1 MPGRAEYGLLA
12 GLGQGIAQAGQMAYA
27 DHLQQMREARL
38 AKIASEAADGKFA
51 RDKELLGMETENRRE
66 ELGIRS
72 QNEKDLVGLRV
83 DEEVRGKKELGDY
96 YLKNGLGADGRADK
110 ANKWQVIKSDDSG
123 AIIPTGISNGQ
134 NFIDFKTP
142 LGKVVKSF
150 LDQGAPAELAVTRG
164 QEALMQIGGG
174 GAQEEA
180 AGQPQTEEPGFWG
193 GLMGSFFENDEQAN
207 SLPASSNTPLP
218 QRVPQSAQALPAQ
231 QAQDANPFATGMPS
245 ASGHTA
251 GQMVGGGFDRL
262 KLLLSDPRRAA
273 QLKRDAYEQK

>member
-38 AKIASEAADGKFA
+38 AKIASDAADGKFA
-51 RDKELLGMETENRRE
+51 RDKELLGMETANRRE

-110 ANKWQVIKSDDSG
+110 TNKWNVIQG
-123 AIIPTGISNGQ
+123 ADEFGNKMPTGISNGQ

-150 LDQGAPAELAVTRG
+150 LDNGAPAELAVTRG
-164 QEALMQIGGG
+164 QEALMKLG
-174 GAQEEA
+174 GAVPSQDPPPKE
-180 AGQPQTEEPGFWG
+180 EEPGFWG
-193 GLMGSFFENDEQAN
+193 GLMGSFFKDDQPAN
-207 SLPASSNTPLP
+207 SLPVSSQAQLP
-218 QRVPQSAQALPAQ
+218 PRVPQPAQ
-231 QAQDANPFATGMPS
+231 EQPATPN
-245 ASGHTA
+245 SG
-251 GQMVGGGFDRL
+251 
-262 KLLLSDPRRAA
+262 LLSRGLKSLGGRASDALYSIAPDGIRAA
-273 QLKRDAYEQK
+273 REGRM